1 MPLAGLLAPKLRVA
15 RLIQLAALVFVATL
29 LLPPLAWSCPAW
41 SRRSSLWE
49 LGKGSLDVA
58 MNAYASGVE
67 QRWKAPI
74 LSSFNAAWNTGGLT
88 GALGAARAG
97 SSRAIGSNLALGSKT
112 SFNHG
117 CASKPRRRRVTY
129 VAAWLRRRPAA

>member
-97 SSRAIGSNLALGSKT
+97 SSRAMVSNLAVGFKT
-112 SFNHG
+112 SFSHG
-117 CASKPRRRRVTY
+117 SASKSRWRVAY